1 MPLTVF
7 EKKVIIMW
15 KEEIRKQ
22 RPNEQQL
29 RMDILTWAGKTMS
42 GIEMDLRNLLDD
54 DTIRASDFLDF
65 RQKLRELALDLAG
78 LEKK

>member
-1 MPLTVF
+1 
-7 EKKVIIMW
+7 MW